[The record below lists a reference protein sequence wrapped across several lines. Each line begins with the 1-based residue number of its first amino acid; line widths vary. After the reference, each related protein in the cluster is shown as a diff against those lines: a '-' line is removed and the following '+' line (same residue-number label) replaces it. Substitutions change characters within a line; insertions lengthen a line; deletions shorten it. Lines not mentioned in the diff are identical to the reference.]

1 MATDTPTFNQLVKPP
16 SFVAGEALAARR
28 CVVDQGDGEVKYP
41 SAGGAIT
48 GVTKRAALIATA
60 IAVDVAPSI
69 VIIEAG
75 AAISANAEVMA
86 TAAGK
91 VITATV
97 GSFEVVGK
105 LTNNTSAAADEDLV
119 AVQLYARGQKTTAAS

>member
-16 SFVAGEALAARR
+16 SFVAGEAIGAHL
-28 CVVDQGDGEVKYP
+28 CVIDQGDGTVDL
-41 SAGGAIT
+41 SAAGGPIT
-48 GVTKRAALIATA
+48 GVAKKAALIGHEV
-60 IAVDVAPSI
+60 AVDVPPSVVMI
-69 VIIEAG
+69 VAG

-97 GSFEVVGK
+97 GSFSVVGK
-105 LTNNTSAAADEDLV
+105 LTNNTSAAADNDLV
-119 AVQLYARGQKTTAAS
+119 AVQLYARGQVVTAPS